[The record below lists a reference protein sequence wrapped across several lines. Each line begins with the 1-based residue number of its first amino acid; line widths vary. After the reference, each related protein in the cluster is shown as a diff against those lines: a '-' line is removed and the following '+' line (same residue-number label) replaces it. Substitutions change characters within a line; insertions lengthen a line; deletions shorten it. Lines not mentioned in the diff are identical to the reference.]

1 MLPVLWMA
9 LKIPAEPRVNYQE
22 TMPSFYELRHGDW
35 FDNAWV
41 RKPKNLKMLHET
53 FKYFGYKRL
62 LQEALVSSQPFMLEQ
77 IYMERN
83 VYDVL
88 DSLLLSYRVPQFK
101 EKYFRQFWQRRALER
116 NDSMVYVILQEV
128 KKALSTN
135 SLPQRKPVPPFND
148 TLYQLL
154 WIEFGSDTITPHLAQ
169 RHFNTLHHFGF
180 HESAYNLLFER
191 YAYYDIPWNVD
202 SLKAQLKPV
211 SQAVYPWFEDDT
223 K

>member
-9 LKIPAEPRVNYQE
+9 LKTPAEPRVNYQE

-101 EKYFRQFWQRRALER
+101 EKYFRQFW
-116 NDSMVYVILQEV
+116 
-128 KKALSTN
+128 
-135 SLPQRKPVPPFND
+135 
-148 TLYQLL
+148 
-154 WIEFGSDTITPHLAQ
+154 
-169 RHFNTLHHFGF
+169 
-180 HESAYNLLFER
+180 
-191 YAYYDIPWNVD
+191 
-202 SLKAQLKPV
+202 
-211 SQAVYPWFEDDT
+211 
-223 K
+223 